1 MAVLRRSLAQGASSA
16 RTWATIL
23 LAAVQLALLLSTA
36 WDKSDTADEIR
47 YLSSGFAVQTGGSYR
62 DLCEAPVL
70 PKRAFAIALLA
81 LDPSLR
87 EGAFSQW
94 QDAMPF
100 LLDGRSPEEVRRLFF
115 RARLATILL
124 TVAAGVWLARVGRRL
139 GPGVGVAA
147 QALWV
152 FSPTVLANGSLATLD
167 VWAASMASLTV
178 LAGVRFAE
186 RPTALRAAM
195 VGAAV
200 GCMAATKVPAL
211 LLVPVGAVA
220 LLVLGPPRWRRG
232 DLPWGLVGV
241 AGVAGFLVL
250 WASYGF
256 SVGGVRTED
265 PCSFLASR
273 GPSGVVPFPAWWE
286 GLLFQLRHA
295 VEGHA
300 NYLLGQVGSDGWW
313 SFYLVAV
320 VLKTTLALQ
329 ALVVLRV
336 VDTAVLLRRGER
348 EGARVDV
355 ALLSFPLA
363 FFLMMTLG
371 RHQPNIGFLLPAFPL
386 AMLWVARGVR
396 TSARAFPR
404 WGRRTFLVLLVLSGV
419 ESVAVHPHHL
429 MFFNAW
435 AGGPEGGPRYLV
447 SRDDWGQDKRRL
459 AAWQAAR
466 GVDTLF
472 YAAYGPNPETWGIR
486 FEPVPCEPTA
496 GVYALHAIEVHRPR
510 FALRP
515 GCVDWL
521 TVEPPDERLGYSI
534 YIYEVG
540 PDRLPRLARRA
551 RDPSVEPFW
560 SSAE

>member
-16 RTWATIL
+16 RTWATVL
-23 LAAVQLALLLSTA
+23 LAAAQLALLLSTA

-87 EGAFSQW
+87 GSSFSQW

-100 LLDGRSPEEVRRLFF
+100 LLDGRSPEQIRRLFF
-115 RARLATILL
+115 CARLATILL
-124 TVAAGVWLARVGRRL
+124 TVAAGVWLARIGRRL
-139 GPGVGVAA
+139 GPGIGVAA

-167 VWAASMASLTV
+167 VWAASMVSLTV

-186 RPTALRAAM
+186 CPTALRAAV

-200 GCMAATKVPAL
+200 GLMAATKVPAL

-220 LLVLGPPRWRRG
+220 GIVAGPPRWRRG
-232 DLPWGLVGV
+232 DLPWRLVGV
-241 AGVAGFLVL
+241 AGLAGFLAL

-256 SVGGVRTED
+256 SLGGVRTDD

-273 GPSGVVPFPAWWE
+273 GPDGAVPFPAWWE

-300 NYLLGQVGSDGWW
+300 NYLLGHVGSDGWW
-313 SFYLVAV
+313 SFYVVAI

-336 VDTAVLLRRGER
+336 VGTAVLLRRGER
-348 EGARVDV
+348 VGARLDL
-355 ALLSFPLA
+355 ALLFFPVA

-386 AMLWVARGVR
+386 AMLWVARGIR

-404 WGRRTFLVLLVLSGV
+404 WGRRAFLVLLVSSGV
-419 ESVAVHPHHL
+419 ECLAVHPHHL

-534 YIYEVG
+534 YLYEVG
-540 PDRLPRLARRA
+540 PDRLERLARKR

-560 SSAE
+560 SSAD